1 MTFHKTLVCQV
12 LAIAL
17 CLGSSLIAAP
27 ADGLVRRNPTIPVVS
42 IQQLPIE
49 AQQTVK
55 LINRGGPY
63 PFRQDDT
70 IFGNRERRLPVAP
83 RGTYREYTVITP
95 GRRDRGPRRIV
106 TGPQV
111 KYYTPDH
118 YRSFQQVQE

>member
-1 MTFHKTLVCQV
+1 MKFHKTLVGAV

-17 CLGSSLIAAP
+17 TWGSGSIAAP
-27 ADGLVRRNPTIPVVS
+27 AAGLVRRPTIPVVS

-49 AQQTVK
+49 AQQTIR

-70 IFGNRERRLPVAP
+70 VFGNRERRLPAAP
-83 RGTYREYTVITP
+83 PGTYREYTVVTP

-106 TGPQV
+106 TGLRV

-118 YRSFQQVQE
+118 YRTFQQVRE